1 MADEDAFK
9 DDWLLRQ
16 MEGEERIR
24 RRLAR
29 EAWEKEIISRARDEL
44 PGKHTHQHD
53 ALLYGEWGLPKNR
66 SDYYKPS
73 KPKEGKGMNNT
84 SLYAPIYDQSV
95 MMHEVVYHDTDG
107 TQQGKRYCYKS
118 AIKVEVGDTVLCEA
132 RGWYQLCTV
141 VAVDVSIPIETDT
154 KYKWIVANVSLHSHD
169 TLREWEQGLID
180 EVARKR
186 VDNIRQQLIANLG
199 VNPNDLTML
208 MSHDDNIDP
217 AVLDTDDD
225 RDGPA

>member
-9 DDWLLRQ
+9 DDWLQRQ
-16 MEGEERIR
+16 MEREERAR
-24 RRLAR
+24 RRHRR
-29 EAWEKEIISRARDEL
+29 EAWEREHISHAR
-44 PGKHTHQHD
+44 HD
-53 ALLYGEWGLPKNR
+53 MYGEWELPKNR
-66 SDYYKPS
+66 SDYHKPS

-107 TQQGKRYCYKS
+107 TQQGKRYAYKC
-118 AIKVEVGDTVLCEA
+118 AIAVEVGDTVLCEA

-141 VAVDVSIPIETDT
+141 VKCDVSIPIETDT
-154 KYKWIVANVSLHSHD
+154 TYKWIVAKVDMHSHD
-169 TLREWEQGLID
+169 TLIEWEQGLIA

-199 VNPNDLTML
+199 VNPNELTML
-208 MSHDDNIDP
+208 MSHEDDDAFEDDGEYNT
-217 AVLDTDDD
+217 DTDED